1 MKRKIGI
8 VRDERYLEHKPGHM
22 HPENPRRIKAVYQMI
37 DTHFSKKLIHIEP
50 EAATLEQLE
59 LVHTP
64 AYIKKVM
71 KTAEHHFT
79 SLAADTPASSK
90 SYLAAW
96 LAAGGCL
103 KSLDALMEG
112 LCDICFALI
121 RPPGHHAL
129 ADRAGGFCIFNNTG
143 IAARYARQ
151 IYGLN
156 RILIIDWD
164 IHHGNGLND
173 LFYDQK
179 EVLYFSSHDMLLYP
193 YSGDWKETGTSE
205 GEGYT
210 INLPVPRDLDDQE
223 FFYLYREILGPVIK
237 SYVPELIL
245 IDAGFDAHHQD
256 PIGRSRL
263 TEKVFRWLTCFFLEQ
278 LSEINNPP
286 MLLVLEGGYHPGS
299 LARSVKEVLEV
310 LTSEETQELSP
321 LIDSDRAKK
330 IVTKTRR
337 IHKRYG
343 VWTN

>member
-1 MKRKIGI
+1 MKRTIGI
-8 VRDERYLEHKPGHM
+8 VRDKRYLEHKPGHM

-37 DTHFSKKLIHIEP
+37 DTHFTKGLINIEA

-64 AYIKKVM
+64 TYIKKVM
-71 KTAEHHFT
+71 KTSELHYT
-79 SLAADTPASSK
+79 SLAADTPTSSK

-103 KSLDALMEG
+103 KGLDALMAG
-112 LCDICFALI
+112 LCNICFAMV

-164 IHHGNGLND
+164 IHHGNGLHD
-173 LFYDQK
+173 LFYEENK
-179 EVLYFSSHDMLLYP
+179 VLYFSSHDMLLYP
-193 YSGDWKETGTSE
+193 YSGDWKETGNSE
-205 GEGYT
+205 GKGYT
-210 INLPVPRDLDDQE
+210 INIPIPRDLGDKE
-223 FFYLYREILGPVIK
+223 FFYLYREILGPVIQR
-237 SYVPELIL
+237 YVPELIL
-245 IDAGFDAHHQD
+245 IDAGFDAHHED

-263 TEKVFRWLTCFFLEQ
+263 TEKVFRWLTSFLLEQ
-278 LSEINNPP
+278 MSEINNPP
-286 MLLVLEGGYHPGS
+286 MMLILEGGYHPGA
-299 LARSVKEVLEV
+299 LAKSVKEVLEV
-310 LTSEETQELSP
+310 LINEEIPELFSASEFA
-321 LIDSDRAKK
+321 RANK
-330 IVTKTRR
+330 IVTKARR

-343 VWTN
+343 VWTD